1 MKKRHEEWWKLTSQ
15 ASPAQYRANVPIRV
29 LDLPGFRRMEDKL
42 LLNPPR
48 QGLLSPEVEDF
59 ADNLSKE
66 TFGIVRNDTLFELPR
81 AYDELPEWSDE
92 RQEIEDKWDAHEEQ
106 FQTAEATDDEAIP
119 ILLRLGF
126 DFRDQRGQPIRCVK
140 LFARQAEAAAKGI
153 MGKLPDRE
161 AAGLESW
168 ASALERDARQHML
181 KKRAG

>member
-1 MKKRHEEWWKLTSQ
+1 MKKRHEEWWKLTGQ

-92 RQEIEDKWDAHEEQ
+92 RQETED
-106 FQTAEATDDEAIP
+106 
-119 ILLRLGF
+119 
-126 DFRDQRGQPIRCVK
+126 CV
-140 LFARQAEAAAKGI
+140 F
-153 MGKLPDRE
+153 
-161 AAGLESW
+161 SW
-168 ASALERDARQHML
+168 N
-181 KKRAG
+181 